1 MSSESETMRWMGAE
15 TFWPHHDSCAHGER
29 PTQAAEA
36 VNGALM
42 EAAKPLKRPVEA
54 AYPLQRPVEA
64 AYPLQRPVEAA

>member
-29 PTQAAEA
+29 PTDAAEA
-36 VNGALM
+36 VNGALL

-54 AYPLQRPVEA
+54 A
-64 AYPLQRPVEAA
+64 